1 VGGHYAF
8 LDQTPS
14 GKPARWNPC
23 APIHYIVNP
32 SAGPAGSL
40 ALVQQA
46 VARTATATGMTFT
59 FDGTTSE
66 VPTSGWGFGPSA
78 SYPHGWQPL
87 LIGFA
92 HQGQSDLL
100 EGTNAGTGFPVT
112 LQFAAT
118 GELVDVSGAVAIDA
132 DQAAGLPMG
141 FGGASVGSVLLHEV
155 GHAVGMAH
163 VQDPS
168 EVMNP
173 VVGPWTPAAWGVGDR
188 EGLRQLGAAS
198 GCTTTAPPAPWG

>member
-1 VGGHYAF
+1 M
-8 LDQTPS
+8 S
-14 GKPARWNPC
+14 
-23 APIHYIVNP
+23 
-32 SAGPAGSL
+32 
-40 ALVQQA
+40 
-46 VARTATATGMTFT
+46 FT
-59 FDGTTSE
+59 FDGTTAE
-66 VPTSGWGFGPSA
+66 VPSSAWGFGPSA

-112 LQFAAT
+112 LQFVAT

-132 DQAAGLPMG
+132 DQAAGLSMG
-141 FGGASVGSVLLHEV
+141 FGGASVGSVVLHEL

-163 VQDPS
+163 VQDPT

-188 EGLRQLGAAS
+188 EGLRQLGTAS
-198 GCTTTAPPAPWG
+198 GCTSTAPPAPWG